1 MLWGMILKKKKKTS
15 KRKKSRS
22 LKIIIILFSFIIL
35 LGILGY
41 FYLLGFTNNSKLG
54 EGKINTKKAE
64 AGEPVN
70 ILVMGVDIGDP
81 GSKEASD
88 PKRTDTML
96 VVNYNPK
103 TKNINMVSV
112 PRDTR
117 VTMNGKKIKINSAHA
132 INGVNGSIA
141 AVENLLGIEI
151 NNYAKIDYE
160 GFRKVIDAIGGVEM
174 DITRNMN
181 YDDPSQNL
189 HIHFQKGTTV
199 HLDGKKAEEFFRWRK
214 NNNGTG
220 FADGDLGRIENQ
232 HKFISKVVEKVKSP
246 SIIPKI
252 PNILSTIPDYVETD
266 MSPEEIIKYGYV
278 VTKGDKSSINMI
290 TLQGEAKY
298 IGNVSYFIY
307 DREKNRDIVYTLK
320 AGGTSQKDNNTEID
334 KSEIKIKVLNGT
346 KVNGLAADCERK
358 LKEMGYS
365 NIVTG
370 NGERR
375 DFTKVRLK
383 KDSSISTGEIENY
396 LNIPN
401 IEKNIQ
407 SDENFDI
414 IILLGKDFANN
425 RN

>member
-1 MLWGMILKKKKKTS
+1 MGNDIKKKKKTS

-117 VTMNGKKIKINSAHA
+117 ITMNGKKIKINSAHA

-266 MSPEEIIKYGYV
+266 MSPEEIIKYGYA

>member
-1 MLWGMILKKKKKTS
+1 MGNNKKKKKSS
-15 KRKKSRS
+15 KRKKRRT
-22 LKIIIILFSFIIL
+22 LKIIIVIFTFIIL
-35 LGILGY
+35 LGVLGY

-70 ILVMGVDIGDP
+70 ILVMGVDVGDP
-81 GSKEASD
+81 NSKEASD

-103 TKNINMVSV
+103 TKEISIVSV

-132 INGVNGSIA
+132 VNGVNGSIE

-151 NNYAKIDYE
+151 NNYAKVDYE

-220 FADGDLGRIENQ
+220 LADGDLGRIENQ
-232 HKFISKVVEKVKSP
+232 HKFISKVIEKVKSP

-252 PNILSTIPDYVETD
+252 PNILSTIPDYIETD
-266 MSPEEIIKYGYV
+266 MAPEEIIKYGYA
-278 VTKGDKSSINMI
+278 VTKGDKSNINMI
-290 TLQGEAKY
+290 TLKGEAKY

-320 AGGTSQKDNNTEID
+320 TGSTSQNNNTNTEVD

-346 KVNGLAADCERK
+346 KVNGLAANCEKK

-365 NIVTG
+365 NIVAG

-383 KDSSISTGEIENY
+383 KDSFISTQEIENY
-396 LNIPN
+396 LKIPN
-401 IEKNIQ
+401 IEKNLQ

-414 IILLGKDFANN
+414 IILLGKDFANDIN
-425 RN
+425 

>member
-1 MLWGMILKKKKKTS
+1 MGNDIKKKKKTS

-232 HKFISKVVEKVKSP
+232 HKFISKVVERVKSP

-252 PNILSTIPDYVETD
+252 PNILSTIPDYIETD
-266 MSPEEIIKYGYV
+266 MSPEEIIKYGYA

>member
-1 MLWGMILKKKKKTS
+1 MGNDIKKKKKTS
-15 KRKKSRS
+15 KRKKSKS
-22 LKIIIILFSFIIL
+22 LKIVIILFSFIIL

-41 FYLLGFTNNSKLG
+41 FYLLGFTNNSRLG

-96 VVNYNPK
+96 VINYNPK

-151 NNYAKIDYE
+151 NKYAKIDYE

-252 PNILSTIPDYVETD
+252 PSILSTIPDYIETD
-266 MSPEEIIKYGYV
+266 MSPEEIIKYGYA

-320 AGGTSQKDNNTEID
+320 TGGTAQKDNNTEID

>member
-1 MLWGMILKKKKKTS
+1 MLWGMILKRKKRLVKE
-15 KRKKSRS
+15 KKSRS

-383 KDSSISTGEIENY
+383 K
-396 LNIPN
+396 
-401 IEKNIQ
+401 
-407 SDENFDI
+407 
-414 IILLGKDFANN
+414 
-425 RN
+425 R